1 MRHDACISSVCPC
14 VSINCRSY
22 IRGRHRLHTTL
33 ITSRFG
39 WFWWSWAGPK
49 RKKNERT
56 VGEPKRTQHHRH
68 IYIIVGYIVIGK
80 KKKRKKRKTF
90 TNSNGG
96 LMPCVM
102 TLNVCRWGPTSSAHP
117 FLSDSRLRIT
127 KIFFFAFYLCSSVQP
142 TMELLS
148 TSHRTGKEEK
158 KNKNMIEMYFSDGN
172 VYVFIHPECGNR
184 IRRSWELHVL
194 LMILLFHCQ

>member
-1 MRHDACISSVCPC
+1 MHFVRVSVCFHQLPELYKRTSSFTHNTHHIAFWL
-14 VSINCRSY
+14 VLMVV
-22 IRGRHRLHTTL
+22 GR
-33 ITSRFG
+33 
-39 WFWWSWAGPK
+39 PK
-49 RKKNERT
+49 EKKNERT

-184 IRRSWELHVL
+184 IRRS
-194 LMILLFHCQ
+194 